1 MAHNVLI
8 LRLYTAPI
16 YGIYLI
22 KSSRYT
28 RNIDQ
33 TSFAKNLVPSDE
45 KKKFQ
50 IEPSVIRN

>member
-33 TSFAKNLVPSDE
+33 TSFAKKLSAIVSKKSSKSNL
-45 KKKFQ
+45 Q
-50 IEPSVIRN
+50 